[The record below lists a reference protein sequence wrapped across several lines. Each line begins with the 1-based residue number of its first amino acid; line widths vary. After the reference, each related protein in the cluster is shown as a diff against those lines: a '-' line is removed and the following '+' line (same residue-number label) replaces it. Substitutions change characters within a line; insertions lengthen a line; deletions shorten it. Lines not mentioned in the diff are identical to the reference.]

1 MAQALDLRIS
11 GWKVG
16 AATPAIM
23 AERKLD
29 EPIPGPVYEPRCY
42 SSPATLARSDFPS
55 ANLETEFAFRL
66 VESIQPRATAY
77 VAEELSDAVIAHA
90 AFDLTQSRFSKAP
103 DALAEIADS
112 GNSGGAVIG
121 PEIPGWRNLDLKAT
135 AIALRLDGDPPV
147 ETYSGTWR
155 RDPLDVLTWLVNCLS
170 RRKIGLAEGTFVLTG
185 SVTEPRPL
193 FPGICAS
200 ALFEGA
206 GEVRACIG
214 NDT

>member
-1 MAQALDLRIS
+1 MAEAVGSRIA

-23 AERKLD
+23 AERKLN

-42 SSPATLARSDFPS
+42 SSPAVLAHSDFPG

-66 VESIQPRATAY
+66 VESVPPRATAY
-77 VAEELSDAVIAHA
+77 GTEELSRAIVAHA

-103 DALAEIADS
+103 DALGEIADS

-121 PEIPGWRNLDLKAT
+121 PAIPGWRNRDLQTT
-135 AIALRLDGDPPV
+135 AIALRLDGSPLV
-147 ETYSGTWR
+147 ETYSGSWR

-170 RRKIGLAEGTFVLTG
+170 QRNIGLAEGMFVLTG
-185 SVTEPRPL
+185 SVTEPHPVY
-193 FPGICAS
+193 PGICAS
-200 ALFEGA
+200 ALFENA

>member
-1 MAQALDLRIS
+1 MAQAVGLRIA

-23 AERKLD
+23 AERKLE

-42 SSPATLARSDFPS
+42 SSPAMLARSDFPS
-55 ANLETEFAFRL
+55 ASLETEFAFCM
-66 VESIQPRATAY
+66 VESVHPRSAAY
-77 VAEELSDAVIAHA
+77 AEEELSDAVVAHA
-90 AFDLTQSRFSKAP
+90 AFDLTQTRFSSAP

-121 PEIPGWRNLDLKAT
+121 PEILGWRDRDLQAT
-135 AIALRLDGDPPV
+135 AITLRLDGSPPV
-147 ETYSGTWR
+147 RTYSGSWW

-170 RRKIGLAEGTFVLTG
+170 QRNMGLAAGMFVLTG
-185 SVTEPRPL
+185 SVTEPQPL
-193 FPGICAS
+193 HPGICAS
-200 ALFEGA
+200 ALFEDV

-214 NDT
+214 KDT